1 MTDSPENSKMAPY
14 WAGYTIESLFKP
26 GVLLVADLTD
36 ALIDQRDANRV
47 FQVVVGLFMKSVSQD
62 VGKLIVFDE
71 AHKYLST
78 EIGDLCD
85 DIVTLVRQMRHNGT
99 RIVVSTQSPH
109 VLHRELFELS
119 SFVVLHR
126 FTSPDWFNYLSNKM
140 RLPEDA
146 QDEIS
151 SLETGNALVFCSQSD
166 IGKFSDGAMIE
177 KDLFRVL
184 IRPRLTQDC
193 GQSVLNL

>member
-1 MTDSPENSKMAPY
+1 MRLLINEMRT
-14 WAGYTIESLFKP
+14 GYFKLSS
-26 GVLLVADLTD
+26 VFLL
-36 ALIDQRDANRV
+36 
-47 FQVVVGLFMKSVSQD
+47 KSVSQN